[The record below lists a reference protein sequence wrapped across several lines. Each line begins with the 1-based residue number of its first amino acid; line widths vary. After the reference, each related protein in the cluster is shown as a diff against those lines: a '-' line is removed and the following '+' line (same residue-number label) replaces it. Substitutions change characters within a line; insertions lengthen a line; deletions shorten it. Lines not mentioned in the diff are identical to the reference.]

1 LEVYIESFQT
11 MYVKLMKA
19 YSLQMHDEA
28 NPVQKTV
35 NLKVQH

>member
-1 LEVYIESFQT
+1 
-11 MYVKLMKA
+11 MYVKLMKV

-28 NPVQKTV
+28 KSMQKTV